1 MAKDTMFGNYVDYA
15 KQFQNNDQFKA
26 LQNLL
31 QQQANGQDPLL
42 NKQRQFVNSKI
53 EGSTIKALQGEKERL
68 AQIGL
73 KMAGSAVN
81 QDIYATEADAK
92 AQVELGFAEKQQQL
106 KNAAIAQLL
115 GLQKDALGY
124 DIQSKQYNT
133 SLDKMQRDQYNFYEQ
148 MQLQREQMKN
158 ENSFG
163 LNDLLKIIA
172 GTAIGSVTGG
182 VGAGAGAALATA
194 LS

>member
-92 AQVELGFAEKQQQL
+92 AQVELGFAEKQQQM
-106 KNAAIAQLL
+106 KNAAIMQLL
-115 GLQKDALGY
+115 GLQKDVLGY
-124 DIQSKQYNT
+124 DIQSKGYNT
-133 SLDKMQRDQYNFYEQ
+133 SLDKMQRDQYNFQEQ
-148 MQLQREQMKN
+148 MQLQREQMKLQR
-158 ENSFG
+158 EQNSFG
-163 LNDLLKIIA
+163 LDDLIGMIV
-172 GTAIGSVTGG
+172 GTAIGDVAGGLG
-182 VGAGAGAALATA
+182 VGV
-194 LS
+194 